1 MRGDEM
7 SGKMYSAIMIAEMY
21 GVTPKT
27 AREYMKQMGCEK
39 KPYRVSEEALR
50 KWKKKRYCPPV
61 DYQKA
66 SDEFQAMLKKMEI
79 RFGRKEQG
87 E

>member
-1 MRGDEM
+1 M
-7 SGKMYSAIMIAEMY
+7 MY

-39 KPYRVSEEALR
+39 RPYRVSRSALM
-50 KWKKKRYCPPV
+50 KWKKERYSAPV

-66 SDEFQAMLKKMEI
+66 SDEFQQAREKMI
-79 RFGRKEQG
+79 MRFRRKG
-87 E
+87 

>member
-1 MRGDEM
+1 M
-7 SGKMYSAIMIAEMY
+7 SAKLSKMYRASEIAEMY

-39 KPYRVSEEALR
+39 RPYRVSGTDLA
-50 KWKKKRYCPPV
+50 KWKKKRYCKPV

-66 SDEFQAMLKKMEI
+66 SNEYEAAKEKVLLRFRKK
-79 RFGRKEQG
+79 GV
-87 E
+87 